1 MSKKKKSK
9 QDLEALKDMAAREAL
24 IVDSSDKSQETNVGA
39 GGRARATPKH
49 GPYSRKYE
57 EKTHQL
63 LTYLAQGY
71 SKEAACIGAH
81 LNRPTLYKWLSEYPD
96 FAEEVEDAQFM
107 AEGHVLAEL
116 RGAIQRKDD
125 TKALMWLLSKLRPDR
140 YGDRK
145 EVEITTK
152 TNDGVQEVVAMFEQ
166 TNDMMEEKSNEDNQ

>member
-24 IVDSSDKSQETNVGA
+24 IVDSNDKSQKTNVG
-39 GGRARATPKH
+39 ARATPKH

-57 EKTHQL
+57 EKTHKL
-63 LTYLAQGY
+63 LTFLAQGY

-81 LNRPTLYKWLSEYPD
+81 LNRPTLYKWLSEYPE

-125 TKALMWLLSKLRPDR
+125 TKALMWLLAKLRPDR

-152 TNDGVQEVVAMFEQ
+152 TNDGVQEVRYLLP
-166 TNDMMEEKSNEDNQ
+166 N

>member
-1 MSKKKKSK
+1 MSKKKSK

-24 IVDSSDKSQETNVGA
+24 IVDSDDKSQKTNVG
-39 GGRARATPKH
+39 ARATPKH

-57 EKTHQL
+57 EKTHKL

-125 TKALMWLLSKLRPDR
+125 TKALMWLLAKLRPDR

-166 TNDMMEEKSNEDNQ
+166 TNDMLEDKTDEER

>member
-24 IVDSSDKSQETNVGA
+24 IVDSNDKSQKTNVG
-39 GGRARATPKH
+39 ARATPKH

-57 EKTHQL
+57 EKTHKL
-63 LTYLAQGY
+63 LTFLAQGY

-81 LNRPTLYKWLSEYPD
+81 LNRPTLYKWLSEYPE

-125 TKALMWLLSKLRPDR
+125 TKALMWLLAKLRPDR

-166 TNDMMEEKSNEDNQ
+166 TNDMLEDKTDEER

>member
-24 IVDSSDKSQETNVGA
+24 IVDSVDKSQKTNVG
-39 GGRARATPKH
+39 ARATPKH

-125 TKALMWLLSKLRPDR
+125 TKALMWLLAKLRPDR

-166 TNDMMEEKSNEDNQ
+166 TNDMLEDKTDEE

>member
-24 IVDSSDKSQETNVGA
+24 IVDSNDKSQETDVG
-39 GGRARATPKH
+39 ARATPKH

-125 TKALMWLLSKLRPDR
+125 TKALMWLLAKLRPDR

-166 TNDMMEEKSNEDNQ
+166 TNDMLEDKTDEER